1 MKMMMM
7 TIMMTMM
14 YLATNNC
21 NPSSPQ
27 WPSQST
33 KLNQNF
39 FLVVFFPHK
48 KSFLHL
54 WTTCAE
60 QMDFLRPQSS
70 SACCQVFCFWSHRF
84 LPPRCPHC
92 PWCLCLWTPTLSVAL
107 HQQWEMS
114 NYTGCFLKR
123 ETNNRR
129 LSWTRFSGLENPFIS
144 CDNYLRI
151 IHHYSISTC
160 VLIWTQ
166 PGPCHHNNT
175 KHWLCCH
182 HGDESRTQW
191 WRTQERGYKEK
202 DAVWTNAQ
210 VVKAKLMCLNS
221 LTISQK
227 SRALRP
233 RCVDHQMWATYRL
246 SIISE
251 GRDLMQC

>member
-1 MKMMMM
+1 MMM

-123 ETNNRR
+123 ETNNWR
-129 LSWTRFSGLENPFIS
+129 LSWTRFFRTRKSLHFVWQLS
-144 CDNYLRI
+144 QDYSSLFHLHLR
-151 IHHYSISTC
+151 SNLDSA
-160 VLIWTQ
+160 WT
-166 PGPCHHNNT
+166 
-175 KHWLCCH
+175 
-182 HGDESRTQW
+182 
-191 WRTQERGYKEK
+191 
-202 DAVWTNAQ
+202 
-210 VVKAKLMCLNS
+210 
-221 LTISQK
+221 
-227 SRALRP
+227 
-233 RCVDHQMWATYRL
+233 L
-246 SIISE
+246 SP
-251 GRDLMQC
+251 